1 MNNCYKVI
9 WNEATGTTVA
19 VAETAK
25 GKGAQAV
32 GSSKPGDHRAQT
44 TFTHFFI
51 KPLVAALICIG
62 FSFATYAAPSTS
74 TLTAPVTTQLP
85 TGAQVS
91 AGTATVSQSGAALT
105 VKQTSTHAAL
115 NWQTFNVGS
124 QASVNF
130 EQPTSQSVTLNRVLD
145 SNPSQIFGKI
155 SANGAVFLQNPN
167 GVYFAP
173 GSSVDV
179 GSLVATTHSISDT
192 DFMSGNYS
200 FSRTGSTGKILNQGT
215 LTSKLGGYIA
225 LLAPEVQNQGVV
237 IAKGGTIVLA
247 AGETFQLQFEANQ
260 TLTNILVSPS
270 TVAAYVENGNAVMA
284 PGGLVIL
291 SAQAA
296 NAIQG
301 GVVKNTGSIQADG
314 LVNDGGVIR
323 LVASH
328 SISNTGTITA
338 DAMPGGTGSGGQITL
353 IADLTNPS
361 STIHID
367 GTLSA
372 QGAELGGNGGQ
383 IETSGSHVRIAD
395 GARISTEA
403 PKGTGGS
410 WTIDPT
416 DFIVGTG
423 GDISGAT
430 LGTNLTSNNVT
441 ILSSSGATGTSG
453 NININDAVSWSGN
466 KKLTLSADNNININ
480 TAINVPTGGSV
491 SLVYGTGTATGDYN
505 FGSFSANNTQFTGSI
520 NFAGTGAGLFTTQL
534 GTGSIL
540 SYTVINNPSTYV
552 LATNPTGGINSSSGN
567 FALAQNYNFDRTF
580 TASPITGTF
589 TGKFEGLGHT
599 VGNLT
604 GTGAIGLFNNSSG
617 LIRDVGVNMST
628 SNAANGTGGLANT
641 NSGTIL
647 NSFANVAIVSNNTYT
662 TGTFG
667 GLVGNNSGPVSNSF
681 SMGSI
686 TGGSNLGGLIGIN
699 TSSSNLLPSDILN
712 SFSTA
717 SIVSGASAGV
727 IGGGLIAENK
737 TSGVGGSAKI
747 INSFATGNV
756 SGFVNAGTGGLVGYN
771 HTGAANSFV
780 SISNSYST
788 GTIFG
793 PTVNGAQNYSF
804 GGLVGLNRAQGTGTD
819 ASITNSYTTGDV
831 NAAGSGVGGL
841 VGTNQALSASSSV
854 KVTGSYATGAVNTY
868 SNGTTNGNSQSIGG
882 LIGANSAAGASAI
895 ATVTQSYAT
904 GAVNGAAGTG
914 GLIGYNYA
922 TAGGDTSVN
931 LSYATGYVKGN
942 NSNAAGLIGNNSTAG
957 NTAASKSTVTDSYA
971 TGNVSVVDGI
981 TATSAQGT
989 WGGLIGNNTA
999 INFTLGDVSVSNSY
1013 ASGNVA
1019 AVGGNLGGL
1028 IGNNQSTG
1036 KATVTNSYATGN
1048 VTSSGGGAVGGLI
1061 GQNISNLPADS
1072 SSSGNLT
1079 VSNSYASGNVS
1090 GTTNIGGLIG
1100 NNSVSGTY
1108 GIANVTNS
1116 YAGGNVSGTTSNVG
1130 GLIGSNA
1137 ISAVGGSAT
1146 VTSSYS
1152 FNPGN
1157 AITVQGTSN
1166 VGGLIGYN
1174 YANAQNSTISISN
1187 SYASASVIGSSSYVG
1202 GLIGNNIAN
1211 ALGSN
1216 STSTNNYAIGN
1227 VSGTSNVGGLMGANI
1242 ANSGGNATITT
1253 SYATGNVTGT
1263 NSNVGGLVGVNS
1275 SNNSGTSSSTNISN
1289 SYATGNVT
1297 DTYTSFSYV
1306 GGLVGQNYT
1315 GGTGNSSVISQSY
1328 ASGSVTSSGIDVGG
1342 LIGYNVGNGNAN
1354 ISQSYALGNVSSS
1367 SNTAYNLGGL
1377 VGYNLAGASG
1387 SDVSISMSYANGSVT
1402 APGNAAGGF
1411 GGLVGQISASSGAAN
1426 IEKSYSTGSVQISNT
1441 GVIYAGGFVG
1451 MVPTS
1456 LAGSSV
1462 NISNSYATGN
1472 VQGASGNYLGGFMG
1486 EFLSATRGSISNSYA
1501 TGAVSG
1507 STHLGGFL
1515 GAIGASTNFQNN
1527 FWNTTNNSG
1536 LSAVSGGVGDKLVAT
1551 SGITGLTTTSM
1562 QDLSN
1567 FSGWDTNS
1575 VWQSLSYFNN
1585 QLPFLRQNNTL
1596 ATITLVSGSSV
1607 YGDTPVLSYA
1617 ITNSFGNAITSPT
1630 ASGTPVW
1637 ALSQNGSFIGNQ
1649 SISSTTNAGTY
1660 SLTYNSG
1667 ISLGNYTIV
1676 SGTASNWTVGK
1687 AALGL
1692 SVTGTYSGTT
1702 SITPTSYT
1710 VTGLKNNETMVPTA
1724 VTLSDANV
1732 ATANKYVTAITANT
1746 GNANFNNYDV
1756 ATSFNATPNT
1766 TSTNTATLNPIALSV
1781 SAVASLSGNPYKGSA
1796 YTGTYTSSAMV
1807 PADANLIS
1815 VSGVATGTDAGT
1827 YTSSLAVSLSGSA
1840 LTNYSTPAITNANLV
1855 VSPKT
1860 ITITNTAW
1868 TTPYDAVT
1876 AYSSLANQTLY
1887 TNTALVGSDAINT
1900 LTQTANKTGVA
1911 QAGSYSVTPGAASL
1925 ASGNPNNYLFSYI
1938 SANNTV
1944 SPVSLTVANSTVASK
1959 VYDGTT
1965 AASVTNGSLQ
1975 GVLAADASL
1984 VGLNQLGVFAN
1995 PNVGANIGLTLS
2007 DTLTGAAAANYTLT
2021 QPTGLTASITPKSL
2035 TVTGQTGVNKVYDA
2049 TTTATLTGGSL
2060 NGVVGSEAV
2069 GLVQTGTFASPNA
2082 GTGIA
2087 ITASNTLSGATS
2099 GNYQITQPT
2108 TLSANITPA
2117 ILTVEGLSASAK
2129 VYDGTTTASLSGMAV
2144 AKPLGGGQ
2152 VTINGSPV
2160 GTYQDKNVGANKYI
2174 DVTGFTLSGADAG
2187 NYQVTGL
2194 HGVYGDITP
2203 ASLSI
2208 TGLTA
2213 NSKVYDATTAA
2224 TFTGGA
2230 ITGLML
2236 NDVVNVNSGFFN
2248 NKNVGTG
2255 KAVTAVLTGAD
2266 AGNYVATGLT
2276 GFSANVTPASLS
2288 ISGQTAANKVYD
2300 STMSAT
2306 LNSGTLVGVF
2316 NGDAVTLTQAGAFT
2330 DKNVGIAKSIVGSSA
2345 LGGVDAANYV
2355 VVQPTNLAAN
2365 ITPATLAVS
2374 GLSASNKVY
2383 NAATDATLTG
2393 APVTTPLGN
2402 DVVTLTGTVTGAFLD
2417 KNVGNGKSVLVAGLA
2432 INTAL
2437 GDGANYVL
2445 PTDMGLTANISKKDL
2460 TITGTTVANKVYDA
2474 TTTATLSNA
2483 TLVGVEGSDVLTLA
2497 QTGTFSDKNV
2507 GTGKSVTPSSSLLGA
2522 ANGNYNVIEPTGLT
2536 GTITK
2541 APLSVTGLSVSEK
2554 FYDGTTSASIAG
2566 NPVAHP
2572 LLTDDVSVSGLPSA
2586 VFSSPN
2592 AGLNVPVTVS
2602 NLTLAGADA
2611 GNYSASAITGV
2622 AATIKP
2628 AVLTAVANPYSKV
2641 YDGTAAAT
2649 PTMTITAGLVGTETL
2664 NVASTGFFDAK
2675 DVLTA
2680 SMVTVNATTLS
2691 NGSNGGL
2698 ASNYSLSAGQTAT
2711 ATITPAQLT
2720 ASVMAPNK
2728 VYDGTVAATHTLNI
2742 TSGLVGSETLD
2753 VASTAS
2759 FNSKNVATANL
2770 VTVNTASLS
2779 DGNNGGLASNYS
2791 LSPGQTVVANIT
2803 PAPLT
2808 AAVTAPNKVYDGTV
2822 TATPSMTITSGL
2834 VGTET
2839 LNVAGT
2845 ASFNTKNVAT
2855 ANLVTVETA
2864 SLTDGSN
2871 GGLASNYSLSTGQT
2885 VAANITPAPLTAS
2898 VTAPNKVY
2906 DGTVTATANL
2916 VITSG
2921 LIGTETLNSAGT
2933 ASFNSKN
2940 VTTANLVTVD
2950 ATSLTDGSNG
2960 GLASNYS
2967 LSPGQ
2972 TVAASITPAQLTASV
2987 TAPNKVYDGTVKASP
3002 ILRITSGLVGFET
3015 LDVASTASFNSKNV
3029 ATANLVTVDTALL
3042 SDGSNGGLAS
3052 NYSLSPGQTV
3062 AANIIPAPLTAAVT
3076 APNKVYDGTVTATPT
3091 LAITAG
3097 LVGAETLNVAG
3108 TASFNTKNVT
3118 TAKWVTVSTAN
3129 LSDGSHGGLASNY
3142 SLSPGQTV
3150 TANITPALLTAT
3162 DIAPVTATYGD
3173 PITPGAVQLAGVI
3186 GSDKVSA
3193 TANLAN
3199 AKYSSSNNVKA
3210 GAYQQTV
3217 HALAGLDASNY
3228 TLAPFTTNSPN
3239 YEISALALNGAITSS
3254 STTAGALLA
3263 PGTVSFKNVVAGD
3276 VIGVAEVVVAIPGA
3290 AKGSKTGNTVG
3301 TFVGSQ
3307 KVASLSG
3314 VDAENYSYQNVLG
3327 DYTVKTGFSSG
3338 SILPPEMRSVSNQ
3351 TSVLKESSTSA
3362 FVSPLKTSM
3371 DKAESATLSGKV
3383 ATDTKVSQPSEA
3395 KTPSSDIT
3403 PTQAKT
3409 KEATQ
3414 TEGKKL
3420 AQTQTQTQTQKQTK
3434 APSPSTV
3441 SQVLATAKV
3450 PLIASALAGNSLDFS
3465 NLGTVP
3471 DAQGES
3477 TSQSTPAPAAQETY
3491 ASIESNDSLE
3501 ASIYE
3506 FVGEVLRSPTTYQVL
3521 GGASS
3526 LAVLSKALLS
3536 SATSVNLVNAPTN
3549 TPNHAPSRGP
3559 YEPASNANNRLSN
3572 RLSRRV

>member
-32 GSSKPGDHRAQT
+32 GCSPPGELGAPK
-44 TFTHFFI
+44 TFAHFFI

-62 FSFATYAAPSTS
+62 FSFATYAAPATAN
-74 TLTAPVTTQLP
+74 LTAPAATQLP

-91 AGTATVSQSGAALT
+91 AGTATVSQSGAVLT
-105 VKQTSTHAAL
+105 VKQSSPNAAL

-130 EQPTSQSVTLNRVLD
+130 EQPSSQSVTLNRVLD
-145 SNPSQIFGKI
+145 SNPSQIFGKL
-155 SANGAVFLQNPN
+155 SANGSVFLQNPN

-260 TLTNILVSPS
+260 ALTNILVSPA

-338 DAMPGGTGSGGQITL
+338 NALPGGTGSGGQITL

-372 QGAELGGNGGQ
+372 QGADLGGNGGQ

-416 DFIVGTG
+416 DFTVGTG

-441 ILSSSGATGTSG
+441 ILSSSGATGTGG

-480 TAINVPTGGSV
+480 NAINVPNGGSV

-580 TASPITGTF
+580 TASPVTGTF

-604 GTGAIGLFNNSSG
+604 NNGTGAIGLFNNSSG

-628 SNAANGTGGLANT
+628 NSAATGTGGLVNT
-641 NSGTIL
+641 NSGVIK
-647 NSFANVAIVSNNTYT
+647 NSFANASITSVAN
-662 TGTFG
+662 GTLG
-667 GLVGNNSGPVSNSF
+667 GLVGTNSGLITNSFSTGSISGTAVLGGLVGMNGTSSSSNPSNISNSF
-681 SMGSI
+681 STSTMTGS
-686 TGGSNLGGLIGIN
+686 GNYVGGLIGEN
-699 TSSSNLLPSDILN
+699 TTTGTGAA
-712 SFSTA
+712 ST
-717 SIVSGASAGV
+717 V
-727 IGGGLIAENK
+727 
-737 TSGVGGSAKI
+737 T
-747 INSFATGNV
+747 NSFATGNV
-756 SGFVNAGTGGLVGYN
+756 ST
-771 HTGAANSFV
+771 TGA
-780 SISNSYST
+780 
-788 GTIFG
+788 
-793 PTVNGAQNYSF
+793 
-804 GGLVGLNRAQGTGTD
+804 
-819 ASITNSYTTGDV
+819 
-831 NAAGSGVGGL
+831 NAA
-841 VGTNQALSASSSV
+841 
-854 KVTGSYATGAVNTY
+854 
-868 SNGTTNGNSQSIGG
+868 
-882 LIGANSAAGASAI
+882 
-895 ATVTQSYAT
+895 
-904 GAVNGAAGTG
+904 G
-914 GLIGYNYA
+914 GLIGYNFA
-922 TAGGDTSVN
+922 NGISSSV
-931 LSYATGYVKGN
+931 A
-942 NSNAAGLIGNNSTAG
+942 
-957 NTAASKSTVTDSYA
+957 
-971 TGNVSVVDGI
+971 
-981 TATSAQGT
+981 
-989 WGGLIGNNTA
+989 
-999 INFTLGDVSVSNSY
+999 
-1013 ASGNVA
+1013 
-1019 AVGGNLGGL
+1019 
-1028 IGNNQSTG
+1028 
-1036 KATVTNSYATGN
+1036 VTNSYATGN
-1048 VTSSGGGAVGGLI
+1048 VTGPQSYGANYYFGGLIGSNTVSQSGANATVSGSYATGNVSAAASWVGGLVGFNQINSANGIADILNSYATGAVSNPAAVTGNASAGIGGLVGLNRSSAANSSSKVVSSYATGSVTGSTLAASVYSGGLIGYNFANASGVNNSVTNSFATGVVSGITAVGGLI
-1061 GQNISNLPADS
+1061 GQNTAAIG
-1072 SSSGNLT
+1072 GN
-1079 VSNSYASGNVS
+1079 
-1090 GTTNIGGLIG
+1090 TNID
-1100 NNSVSGTY
+1100 
-1108 GIANVTNS
+1108 
-1116 YAGGNVSGTTSNVG
+1116 
-1130 GLIGSNA
+1130 
-1137 ISAVGGSAT
+1137 
-1146 VTSSYS
+1146 
-1152 FNPGN
+1152 
-1157 AITVQGTSN
+1157 
-1166 VGGLIGYN
+1166 
-1174 YANAQNSTISISN
+1174 
-1187 SYASASVIGSSSYVG
+1187 
-1202 GLIGNNIAN
+1202 
-1211 ALGSN
+1211 
-1216 STSTNNYAIGN
+1216 
-1227 VSGTSNVGGLMGANI
+1227 
-1242 ANSGGNATITT
+1242 T
-1253 SYATGNVTGT
+1253 SYATGTVTG
-1263 NSNVGGLVGVNS
+1263 SSGSVGGLVGVNQANTAS
-1275 SNNSGTSSSTNISN
+1275 AASTSNISNSYASGAVNNTGSNNVGGLVGINTSVAAANSSAISN
-1289 SYATGNVT
+1289 SYATGNVSSAG
-1297 DTYTSFSYV
+1297 DSVGGLVGFNDGNGNSRIQQSYAMGSVESTSAIGTNV
-1306 GGLVGQNYT
+1306 GGLVGQNKAEVA
-1315 GGTGNSSVISQSY
+1315 NSNVSISQSY
-1328 ASGSVTSSGIDVGG
+1328 ATGAVTAAKTVGG
-1342 LIGYNVGNGNAN
+1342 LVGVISATSGSANVD
-1354 ISQSYALGNVSSS
+1354 QSYATGNVRQTASSGTAGGLVGQVASSNAGSSALISNSYAVGNVTGTSSS
-1367 SNTAYNLGGL
+1367 NLGGL
-1377 VGYNLAGASG
+1377 VGTFSAAGNG
-1387 SDVSISMSYANGSVT
+1387 SIQKSYA
-1402 APGNAAGGF
+1402 
-1411 GGLVGQISASSGAAN
+1411 L
-1426 IEKSYSTGSVQISNT
+1426 
-1441 GVIYAGGFVG
+1441 
-1451 MVPTS
+1451 
-1456 LAGSSV
+1456 
-1462 NISNSYATGN
+1462 
-1472 VQGASGNYLGGFMG
+1472 
-1486 EFLSATRGSISNSYA
+1486 
-1501 TGAVSG
+1501 GAVSG
-1507 STHLGGFL
+1507 STNMGGL
-1515 GAIGASTNFQNN
+1515 IGSLSAGSSLLNN
-1527 FWNTTNNSG
+1527 YWNTTNNPT
-1536 LSAVSGGVGDKLVAT
+1536 LDVAKGGIAAKVVTA
-1551 SGITGLTTTSM
+1551 GIAGLTTLQM

-1596 ATITLVSGSSV
+1596 ATITLVSGASV

-1676 SGTASNWTVGK
+1676 SGSASNWTVGK

-1702 SITPTSYT
+1702 SITPTSFT

-1724 VTLSDANV
+1724 VTVSDANV
-1732 ATANKYVTAITANT
+1732 ATANQYVTAITANT

-1766 TSTNTATLNPIALSV
+1766 TTTNTATLNPMALSV

-1840 LTNYSTPAITNANLV
+1840 LTNYSAPVITNANLV
-1855 VSPKT
+1855 VSPKP
-1860 ITITNTAW
+1860 ITITNIAW

-1876 AYSSLANQTLY
+1876 AYSSLANQTAY

-1911 QAGSYSVTPGAASL
+1911 QAGNYSVTPSAASL
-1925 ASGNPNNYLFSYI
+1925 ASGNANNYLFSYV

-1965 AASVTNGSLQ
+1965 AASVANGSLQ

-1984 VGLNQLGVFAN
+1984 VGLNQSGVFAN
-1995 PNVGANIGLTLS
+1995 PHVGANMGVTLS
-2007 DTLTGAAAANYTLT
+2007 DTLTGAAASNYTLT
-2021 QPTGLTASITPKSL
+2021 QPTGLTAAITPKTL
-2035 TVTGQTGVNKVYDA
+2035 TIAGQTGANKVYDA
-2049 TTTATLTGGSL
+2049 TNTATMTGGTL
-2060 NGVVGSEAV
+2060 VGVVGSEAV
-2069 GLVQTGTFASPNA
+2069 GLVQAGTFASPNV

-2087 ITASNTLSGATS
+2087 ITPSNTLTGATA
-2099 GNYQITQPT
+2099 GNYQITQPS

-2117 ILTVEGLSASAK
+2117 ILTVEGLAATAK
-2129 VYDGTTTASLSGMAV
+2129 VYDGTTTASLSGIAV

-2160 GTYQDKNVGANKYI
+2160 GSYQDKNVGTNKYI
-2174 DVTGFTLSGADAG
+2174 DVTGFSLSGPDAG

-2236 NDVVNVNSGFFN
+2236 TDVVNVNSGFFN

-2276 GFSANVTPASLS
+2276 GYLADVTPASLS
-2288 ISGQTAANKVYD
+2288 INGQTAANKVYD
-2300 STMSAT
+2300 ATTAAT
-2306 LNSGTLVGVF
+2306 LSSGTLVGLF

-2330 DKNVGIAKSIVGSSA
+2330 NKNAGIGKSIVGSNTLA
-2345 LGGVDAANYV
+2345 GVDAANYV
-2355 VVQPTNLAAN
+2355 LTQPTDLTAT
-2365 ITPATLAVS
+2365 ITPATLVLS
-2374 GLSASNKVY
+2374 GLTASNKVY
-2383 NAATDATLTG
+2383 NAATDASVTG
-2393 APVTTPLGN
+2393 APVAIPLGN
-2402 DVVTLTGTVTGAFLD
+2402 DVVTLTGTPTGVFLD
-2417 KNVGNGKSVLVAGLA
+2417 KNVGNGKPVLLAGLA
-2432 INTAL
+2432 INNAS

-2445 PTDMGLTANISKKDL
+2445 PNDIGMTANITKKDL
-2460 TITGTTVANKVYDA
+2460 TITGTTVATKVYDA
-2474 TTTATLSNA
+2474 TTSATLSNG
-2483 TLVGVEGSDVLTLA
+2483 TLVGVEGSDVLSLV
-2497 QTGTFSDKNV
+2497 QTGTFNDKNV

-2522 ANGNYNVIEPTGLT
+2522 ANGNYNVMEPTGLT
-2536 GTITK
+2536 GTITQ

-2586 VFSSPN
+2586 VFSNPN

-2622 AATIKP
+2622 VATIKP

-2641 YDGTAAAT
+2641 YDGTLAAA
-2649 PTMTITAGLVGTETL
+2649 PTMTITGGLVGTETL

-2680 SMVTVNATTLS
+2680 SMVTVSTTTLS
-2691 NGSNGGL
+2691 NGGNGGL
-2698 ASNYSLSAGQTAT
+2698 ASNYSLSPGQTAV

-2728 VYDGTVAATHTLNI
+2728 VYNGTVAATHTLNI
-2742 TSGLVGSETLD
+2742 TSGLVGSETLE
-2753 VASTAS
+2753 VTSTAS
-2759 FNSKNVATANL
+2759 FNSKDVVTANL
-2770 VTVNTASLS
+2770 VTVYTASLS

-2791 LSPGQTVVANIT
+2791 LSPGQTVAANIT

-2808 AAVTAPNKVYDGTV
+2808 AAVTAPHKVYDGTV
-2822 TATPSMTITSGL
+2822 S
-2834 VGTET
+2834 
-2839 LNVAGT
+2839 
-2845 ASFNTKNVAT
+2845 
-2855 ANLVTVETA
+2855 
-2864 SLTDGSN
+2864 
-2871 GGLASNYSLSTGQT
+2871 
-2885 VAANITPAPLTAS
+2885 
-2898 VTAPNKVY
+2898 
-2906 DGTVTATANL
+2906 
-2916 VITSG
+2916 
-2921 LIGTETLNSAGT
+2921 
-2933 ASFNSKN
+2933 
-2940 VTTANLVTVD
+2940 
-2950 ATSLTDGSNG
+2950 
-2960 GLASNYS
+2960 
-2967 LSPGQ
+2967 
-2972 TVAASITPAQLTASV
+2972 
-2987 TAPNKVYDGTVKASP
+2987 
-3002 ILRITSGLVGFET
+3002 
-3015 LDVASTASFNSKNV
+3015 
-3029 ATANLVTVDTALL
+3029 
-3042 SDGSNGGLAS
+3042 
-3052 NYSLSPGQTV
+3052 
-3062 AANIIPAPLTAAVT
+3062 
-3076 APNKVYDGTVTATPT
+3076 ATPT
-3091 LAITAG
+3091 MTITAG
-3097 LVGAETLNVAG
+3097 LVGAETLNVSG
-3108 TASFNTKNVT
+3108 TASFNSKNV
-3118 TAKWVTVSTAN
+3118 ASAHAVTVDTI
-3129 LSDGSHGGLASNY
+3129 LLTDGTQGGLASNY
-3142 SLSPGQTV
+3142 SLNPGQTV
-3150 TANITPALLTAT
+3150 AANISPAQLTAT
-3162 DIAPVTATYGD
+3162 DIAAVKTIYGD
-3173 PITPGAVQLAGVI
+3173 PITPGAVQLAGMI
-3186 GSDKVSA
+3186 GADKVSA
-3193 TANLAN
+3193 NATLAN
-3199 AKYSSSNNVKA
+3199 PRYSSSHNVKA
-3210 GAYQQTV
+3210 GSYQQTV
-3217 HALAGLDASNY
+3217 NALTGADASNY
-3228 TLAPFTTNSPN
+3228 TLTPYTTDAPT
-3239 YEISALALNGAITSS
+3239 YQISELALSGSIQSSS
-3254 STTAGALLA
+3254 STAGSILA
-3263 PGTVSFKNVVAGD
+3263 PGLASFTNVLAGD
-3276 VIGVAEVVVAIPGA
+3276 AIGAAEVVVSIPGA
-3290 AKGSKTGNTVG
+3290 AKGSKTGNSVG
-3301 TFVGSQ
+3301 TFAGSQ

-3314 VDAENYSYQNVLG
+3314 VDAENYSFLQVLG
-3327 DYTVKTGFSSG
+3327 DYSVKTGFSSG
-3338 SILPPEMRSVSNQ
+3338 SILPPEMRSPANQ
-3351 TSVLKESSTSA
+3351 TLAVKDNSTAASVRA
-3362 FVSPLKTSM
+3362 FNTTITPSDNSPISGQNFTVTQE
-3371 DKAESATLSGKV
+3371 AQASATLAKTRV
-3383 ATDTKVSQPSEA
+3383 ATPTDTTGKEVAQDQWKTLTQVQGKTPSPSPSPSPAPAPAPARQMMASA
-3395 KTPSSDIT
+3395 KTPSMIT
-3403 PTQAKT
+3403 AF
-3409 KEATQ
+3409 A
-3414 TEGKKL
+3414 
-3420 AQTQTQTQTQKQTK
+3420 
-3434 APSPSTV
+3434 
-3441 SQVLATAKV
+3441 
-3450 PLIASALAGNSLDFS
+3450 ASALDFS
-3465 NLGTVP
+3465 QLGGTS
-3471 DAQGES
+3471 DAQGPS
-3477 TSQSTPAPAAQETY
+3477 APTMASPPMAQDTH
-3491 ASIESNDSLE
+3491 ASLDSNDSLQD
-3501 ASIYE
+3501 SILE
-3506 FVGEVLRSPTTYQVL
+3506 FVGDVLRNPATYQVL

-3526 LAVLSKALLS
+3526 LAVLSKTLLS
-3536 SATSVNLVNAPTN
+3536 SSTALSAATTPAN
-3549 TPNHAPSRGP
+3549 TPNRTPVRGP
-3559 YEPASNANNRLSN
+3559 YEPASNVNNRLSN
-3572 RLSRRV
+3572 RLSRRA